1 MVAARS
7 ISRFFNLSLAFAV
20 GFIFSV
26 VTSDGYAANA
36 TLAWDPNSESNL
48 AGYKIHYGTASG
60 SYSSVLDVGKSV
72 QYTVAGL
79 TEGKTYHFAVTAYN
93 ASGQSS
99 DYSNEVSLSIP
110 AAAGTPSTPSGVDRL
125 SDDFSVDSRSYFT
138 VANTWTQGGVGQLSY
153 DGTGKRLKLL
163 AGDNIGLEA
172 ARPLPVSDSGVFQL
186 DFLPTRKYPDGG
198 RFKLRLMGDENTYYE
213 ISNSDGYGPGQVKKW
228 VAGQLVASAPFQKS
242 YVQNTIYRVNVSFS
256 PTEVVVQAFGDSV
269 SLSTGSAPI
278 LVNRFA
284 LELRQQDAYV
294 DNLFYT
300 TEGSYSGPNAD
311 AGVDQTVREGESV
324 VLDGSA
330 SEDTNGMLDYQWQQ
344 TAGVPVSFDPAAV
357 QPRFTAPAVSGSN
370 VVLQFKLTVTNEQ
383 GASDTDSVTVTVL
396 PAEAVVFLD
405 DFNVDS
411 RSAYTL
417 VHTWTQGGK
426 GQLLYDG
433 TGKRLR
439 MLVGDNIGSE
449 LGKLLPASDEGI
461 FQLDFLPTQKY
472 PSGGRFKLRLMEDE
486 NTYYEISN
494 SDGYGPGGVYIWVD
508 GRVVASTAFKS
519 GYAQNK
525 SYRVGVS
532 FGPTAVTVQ
541 AFGQVVSLNAGATP
555 ILVSRFALELRQ
567 QDAYIDNIGY

>member
-1 MVAARS
+1 
-7 ISRFFNLSLAFAV
+7 
-20 GFIFSV
+20 
-26 VTSDGYAANA
+26 
-36 TLAWDPNSESNL
+36 
-48 AGYKIHYGTASG
+48 
-60 SYSSVLDVGKSV
+60 
-72 QYTVAGL
+72 
-79 TEGKTYHFAVTAYN
+79 
-93 ASGQSS
+93 
-99 DYSNEVSLSIP
+99 
-110 AAAGTPSTPSGVDRL
+110 
-125 SDDFSVDSRSYFT
+125 
-138 VANTWTQGGVGQLSY
+138 
-153 DGTGKRLKLL
+153 
-163 AGDNIGLEA
+163 
-172 ARPLPVSDSGVFQL
+172 
-186 DFLPTRKYPDGG
+186 
-198 RFKLRLMGDENTYYE
+198 
-213 ISNSDGYGPGQVKKW
+213 
-228 VAGQLVASAPFQKS
+228 
-242 YVQNTIYRVNVSFS
+242 
-256 PTEVVVQAFGDSV
+256 
-269 SLSTGSAPI
+269 
-278 LVNRFA
+278 
-284 LELRQQDAYV
+284 
-294 DNLFYT
+294 
-300 TEGSYSGPNAD
+300 
-311 AGVDQTVREGESV
+311 
-324 VLDGSA
+324 
-330 SEDTNGMLDYQWQQ
+330 
-344 TAGVPVSFDPAAV
+344 
-357 QPRFTAPAVSGSN
+357 
-370 VVLQFKLTVTNEQ
+370 
-383 GASDTDSVTVTVL
+383 VTVTVL